1 MGVEIMRCVECQ
13 MFQRLD
19 TRMSPSEVVCGKF
32 PHGIGIDPHR
42 GCGLGKPKDKGSEA
56 WKVAP
61 GMNWRKA

>member
-1 MGVEIMRCVECQ
+1 MRCVECQ

-42 GCGLGKPKDKGSEA
+42 GCGMGKLKPKGSNV
-56 WKVAP
+56 WKQ
-61 GMNWRKA
+61 GGGSSWNKA